1 MYRVISDYCANE
13 RGSHRA
19 VIGSF
24 PESVVFVTTKIKSR
38 QSEVSTTR
46 TYSQGR
52 TEVETRNHEALD
64 TDTVLRDWCNSN
76 QVTNYAYEYG
86 YRLPRVSNKRR
97 SMKRLGVQYFE
108 FRPPATV
115 PKVDIVRGK
124 ELHLGWNPSP
134 ET

>member
-19 VIGSF
+19 VTGSF

-38 QSEVSTTR
+38 QSEVYSTNPLHL
-46 TYSQGR
+46 G
-52 TEVETRNHEALD
+52 LD
-64 TDTVLRDWCNSN
+64 NENVQPGANRGGNQKPRSTGYGLRQEQD
-76 QVTNYAYEYG
+76 EG
-86 YRLPRVSNKRR
+86 
-97 SMKRLGVQYFE
+97 LGVQYFE